1 MRFVEPQ
8 VLYVLL
14 LLPAIAFFFFWATK
28 RKREDMAKLGDPEL
42 LRGLSPPSPQGELI
56 LRYAVWMLALALII
70 FAAARP
76 QWGAQVQTLEREGIQ
91 IMLVLDVSESML
103 ADDLSPNRLTRAKID
118 IIELMSRLEGDEI
131 GLVLFSGASF
141 IQFPLTFDYSTAQGF
156 LQRAGPEVIS
166 RPGTAIAEAI
176 ETAMVGL
183 DLESDGRK
191 AIILLTDGEN
201 QEGDPVAAA
210 RAAAQSGVT
219 VFAVGYGFPQGQT
232 IPIIDRFGQNIG
244 FKTDANSQRVITSLD
259 EPALQEIAR
268 AGGGRYLSA
277 SQSNVV
283 ELLQRNLEGLEK
295 ARLEQ
300 RTQNFRVER
309 FQWFLGAALLALLFT
324 EVVSDRIARGQSLGN
339 SAGGALNE

>member
-8 VLYVLL
+8 VLYMLL
-14 LLPAIAFFFFWATK
+14 LLPAIASFLFWATMK
-28 RKREDMAKLGDPEL
+28 KREAVAKLGDETL
-42 LRGLSPPSPQGELI
+42 LRELSPPNPQQALN

-76 QWGAQVQTLEREGIQ
+76 QWGAQVQTVEREGIQ

-103 ADDLSPNRLTRAKID
+103 ADDQTPNRLTRAKID
-118 IIELMSRLEGDEI
+118 IVDLMGRLEGDEI

-141 IQFPLTFDYSTAQGF
+141 IQFPLTFDYSTAQSF

-166 RPGTAIAEAI
+166 RPGTAMAEAI
-176 ETAMVGL
+176 ETALVGL
-183 DLESDGRK
+183 DLESDDQK

-210 RAAAQSGVT
+210 RTAAQNGVI
-219 VFAVGYGFPQGQT
+219 VFTVGYGFPQGQT
-232 IPIIDRFGQNIG
+232 IPIIDRFGQNVG
-244 FKTDANSQRVITSLD
+244 FKTDAGGQRVITSLD
-259 EPALQEIAR
+259 EPALQDIAR
-268 AGGGRYLSA
+268 AGGGRYLRA

-283 ELLQRNLEGLEK
+283 ELIQRNLDGLEK

-300 RTQNFRVER
+300 RTETFRVER

-324 EVVSDRIARGQSLGN
+324 EVVSDRIARRRSLSN
-339 SAGGALNE
+339 SAGTA

>member
-8 VLYVLL
+8 LLYALL
-14 LLPAIAFFFFWATK
+14 LLPVLAYFLYCATM
-28 RKREDMAKLGDPEL
+28 RKREAMAKLGDERL
-42 LRGLSPPSPQGELI
+42 LIGLSPPSPQREPNLK
-56 LRYAVWMLALALII
+56 YAVWMLALALVI

-76 QWGAQVQTLEREGIQ
+76 QWGAQVQTLEREGVQ

-103 ADDLSPNRLTRAKID
+103 ADDLTPNRLTRAKID
-118 IIELMSRLEGDEI
+118 IVDLMGRLEGDEI

-176 ETAMVGL
+176 ETALVGL
-183 DLESDGRK
+183 DLDSDGQK

-201 QEGDPVAAA
+201 QEGDPVGAA
-210 RAAAQSGVT
+210 RVAAQSGVS
-219 VFAVGYGFPQGQT
+219 VFTVGYGFPQGQT

-244 FKTDANSQRVITSLD
+244 VKMDASSQRVITSLD
-259 EPALQEIAR
+259 EPALQEIAQ
-268 AGGGRYLSA
+268 AGGGRYMRA

-283 ELLQRNLEGLEK
+283 ELIQRNLDGLEK

-300 RTQNFRVER
+300 RIQTFRVER

-324 EVVSDRIARGQSLGN
+324 EVVSDRIARGQSLG
-339 SAGGALNE
+339 SGAGGA